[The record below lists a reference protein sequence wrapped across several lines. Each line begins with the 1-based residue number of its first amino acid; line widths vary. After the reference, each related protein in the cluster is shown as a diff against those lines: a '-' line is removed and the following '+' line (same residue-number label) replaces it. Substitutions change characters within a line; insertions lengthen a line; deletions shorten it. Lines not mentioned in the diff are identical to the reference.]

1 MKCPH
6 SRSTNLCQ
14 FRAHPL
20 RETLEY
26 CSVCHTCR
34 DRKSPNDSVWLLT
47 LLGVGMVTLLT
58 VGFAQM
64 SFDRANTPV
73 NPITHTTQRF

>member
-6 SRSTNLCQ
+6 SRSTHLCQ

-26 CSVCHTCR
+26 CPVCHVCR
-34 DRKSPNDSVWLLT
+34 DRQSSNDSVWLLT
-47 LLGVGMVTLLT
+47 LLGVGVLTLLT
-58 VGFAQM
+58 VGFTQLDLNQAH
-64 SFDRANTPV
+64 TPTHS
-73 NPITHTTQRF
+73 ITQTTQRF